1 MAMISYDNCGHVVD
15 GTHLCARCCAGQQI
29 VAYPHNEALQE
40 PHSQHNTTQHN
51 NSTTIQLTTNSIADL
66 VYNRRSFV
74 TATTQL
80 KSTQLVH
87 SAGHLSNCFIITH
100 RKAFLFFFFFFT
112 LLYTIF
118 FFAFCISFFLQPLHF
133 RKRQNKC
140 SNQLLRGK
148 RSTALKV
155 KVTANDTKDYQFVYF
170 GFRRFAKNR

>member
-29 VAYPHNEALQE
+29 VAYPHIEALQE

-100 RKAFLFFFFFFT
+100 RKAFLFFFFFT

-118 FFAFCISFFLQPLHF
+118 FFAVHIVKTSLGLLFLGSAVGDAVCHYHHLGPQICI
-133 RKRQNKC
+133 
-140 SNQLLRGK
+140 
-148 RSTALKV
+148 TMALKF
-155 KVTANDTKDYQFVYF
+155 KL
-170 GFRRFAKNR
+170 

>member
-80 KSTQLVH
+80 KSTQGYKLLMIKAIFEFVLF
-87 SAGHLSNCFIITH
+87 GLLFITIL
-100 RKAFLFFFFFFT
+100 LFV
-112 LLYTIF
+112 
-118 FFAFCISFFLQPLHF
+118 SPF
-133 RKRQNKC
+133 RDAP
-140 SNQLLRGK
+140 G
-148 RSTALKV
+148 
-155 KVTANDTKDYQFVYF
+155 
-170 GFRRFAKNR
+170 